1 MILESSLSCFSSLCH
16 LICITVS
23 SDRNNHFSLRDRHVT
38 KLFDCH
44 FYANRD
50 SIFIYNLHVSGST
63 VMHTFDVVLVLLSEQ
78 HTILIAHINLL
89 VVHAETDQNLLK
101 WYKSFDML
109 YFNGMVQVFQE
120 VVL

>member
-1 MILESSLSCFSSLCH
+1 
-16 LICITVS
+16 
-23 SDRNNHFSLRDRHVT
+23 
-38 KLFDCH
+38 
-44 FYANRD
+44 
-50 SIFIYNLHVSGST
+50 
-63 VMHTFDVVLVLLSEQ
+63 MHTFDVVLVLLSEQ

-89 VVHAETDQNLLK
+89 VVHAETDQNLLE